1 MTTRAERGSTSPTGV
16 GAPQDHPNDWNQID
30 WRKCEQEV
38 QRLQARIAKATDEG
52 RWNRARAL
60 QRLLTHSF
68 SAKAL
73 AVKRVTSN
81 SGRRTPGVDGRIW
94 STPASK
100 MKAVANLRHR
110 GYRPMPL
117 RRVYIPK
124 ANGKERPL
132 GIPTMADRAM
142 QALWQAA
149 LLPIAESTADP
160 NSYGFRP
167 KRSTADAMM
176 ACFIALS
183 RKTSAAWVLEGD
195 IKACFDRISH
205 EWLTENIPMDPS
217 TLRKWLKAGFCEKG
231 QWYPSEAGTPQGGI
245 ASPTLA
251 NMVLDGLERR
261 VWESSGTSNL
271 ERRRAKVHFVRYA
284 DDFIVTAAT
293 REILE
298 QRVMPTIVAF
308 LAERG
313 LELSPEKTLITH
325 ITEGFDFLGQNVR
338 KYGGKLLIKPA
349 RKSIKS
355 LMLKV
360 RRIIDQGKS
369 AKQAN
374 IIGQL
379 NPLLRGWAM
388 YHRHMVSSF
397 AFNWIDHMVW
407 DRLWRWA
414 KRRHPNKGLRWIKDR
429 YFEEYEG
436 RKWTFSD
443 VHDRKNPS
451 EATRLFNLSSV
462 KIKRHV
468 KIHAK
473 ANPFHPDWAAYFAQR
488 NQKAA

>member
-1 MTTRAERGSTSPTGV
+1 MTTKAATGSVLPAGV
-16 GAPQDHPNDWNQID
+16 GASQTYPNDWNQID

-52 RWNRARAL
+52 RWGKVRAL
-60 QRLLTHSF
+60 QRLLTRSF

-81 SGRRTPGVDGRIW
+81 SGKRTAGVDGRTW

-100 MKAVANLRHR
+100 MQAVANLRHR

-142 QALWQAA
+142 QALWQTA
-149 LLPIAESTADP
+149 LLPIAESKADP

-176 ACFIALS
+176 ACFTALC
-183 RKTSAAWVLEGD
+183 RKTSAAWILEGD
-195 IKACFDRISH
+195 IKACFDQISH
-205 EWLTENIPMDPS
+205 DWLIDNVPMEQA

-231 QWYPSEAGTPQGGI
+231 QWFPSEAGTPQGGI

-251 NMVLDGLERR
+251 NMVLDGLEQR
-261 VWESSGTSNL
+261 VWESSGTSDA
-271 ERRRAKVHFVRYA
+271 ERRKAKVHFVRYA
-284 DDFIVTAAT
+284 DDFIVTAAR

-298 QRVMPTIVAF
+298 QRVMPVIVAF

-313 LELSPEKTLITH
+313 LTLSPEKTLITH

-338 KYGGKLLIKPA
+338 KYGGKLMIKPA
-349 RKSIKS
+349 RKSIKA
-355 LMLKV
+355 LMQKV
-360 RRIIDQGKS
+360 SRIIDQGKS

-374 IIGQL
+374 IMHQL

-397 AFNWIDHMVW
+397 IFNWIDHRVW
-407 DRLWRWA
+407 DKLWRWA
-414 KRRHPNKGLRWIKDR
+414 KRRHPNKGRYWIKDR
-429 YFEEYEG
+429 YFEDYKG

-443 VHDRKNPS
+443 IS
-451 EATRLFNLSSV
+451 EQKDPLNATRIFNLSSV

-468 KIHAK
+468 KIQAK
-473 ANPFHPDWAAYFAQR
+473 ANPFHSDWAEYFAQR
-488 NQKAA
+488 NKQAA